1 MDDEHLELNDMA
13 FFELPTCADTASFYA
28 RIRPHWQGWTTG
40 EDDVWLVA
48 AEVAVDDNDLA
59 LLLREV
65 EAYVAETGLHAIR
78 YWLDGRVH
86 IMEAPAL
93 DRAA

>member
-1 MDDEHLELNDMA
+1 MDDEPLELDDLV
-13 FFELPTCADTASFYA
+13 FFELPACADTAGFYA
-28 RIRPHWQGWTTG
+28 RIRPRWQGWTTG
-40 EDDVWLVA
+40 EDDVWLVT
-48 AEVAVDDNDLA
+48 AEVADDDTDLA

-65 EAYVAETGLHAIR
+65 EAYVAATGLHAIR

-86 IMEAPAL
+86 IMEARAV

>member
-1 MDDEHLELNDMA
+1 MDDQPLELDDLV
-13 FFELPTCADTASFYA
+13 FFELPASADTASFYA
-28 RIRPHWQGWTTG
+28 RIRPQWQGWTTG
-40 EDDVWLVA
+40 KDDMWLVA
-48 AEVAVDDNDLA
+48 AEVAVDDTDLA
-59 LLLREV
+59 LFLREV

-78 YWLDGRVH
+78 YWEDGRVH

>member
-1 MDDEHLELNDMA
+1 MDAEPVELNDLV

-28 RIRPHWQGWTTG
+28 RIRPRWQGWTTG
-40 EDDVWLVA
+40 DDDVWLVA
-48 AEVAVDDNDLA
+48 AEVAVDDTDLA

-78 YWLDGRVH
+78 YWLDGRAH